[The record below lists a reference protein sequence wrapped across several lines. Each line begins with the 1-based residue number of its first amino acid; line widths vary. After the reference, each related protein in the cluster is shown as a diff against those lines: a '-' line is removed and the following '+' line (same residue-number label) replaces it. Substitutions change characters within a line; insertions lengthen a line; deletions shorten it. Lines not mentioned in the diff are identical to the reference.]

1 MCGLSIPGPS
11 PSGTYENATRHPTL
25 CPGAQAAQPAVF
37 SGLPG
42 VPCADVTLHSPL
54 SSSSPTPSCPRLQP
68 SSVSKVLPPG
78 MSVPKPCQ
86 VGVRPQGEYGAAV
99 LGNLVSQLPLG
110 PKTAQSA
117 REDLRL
123 KAPQGLWRTPYATG
137 AENCPRTGQD
147 ADAIPSPLDVM
158 LPMQCPHAP
167 FRKLRGIPPGLVQSL
182 HLVWPCGTGCNSE
195 GMAAL
200 HDALCLLSAPSFC
213 GGSGCNDTSH
223 LHHPCDYM
231 PLYSSR
237 ALAPDHSLSPPE
249 GLPSSQGPSAS
260 LCVTSPTPPGPP
272 KPFQI

>member
-1 MCGLSIPGPS
+1 MHPAGGRRKA
-11 PSGTYENATRHPTL
+11 SGGHLMLLEL
-25 CPGAQAAQPAVF
+25 
-37 SGLPG
+37 
-42 VPCADVTLHSPL
+42 
-54 SSSSPTPSCPRLQP
+54 
-68 SSVSKVLPPG
+68 
-78 MSVPKPCQ
+78 
-86 VGVRPQGEYGAAV
+86 
-99 LGNLVSQLPLG
+99 
-110 PKTAQSA
+110 KTV
-117 REDLRL
+117 
-123 KAPQGLWRTPYATG
+123 QGLDRMQTL
-137 AENCPRTGQD
+137 
-147 ADAIPSPLDVM
+147 AIPSPLDAM

>member
-147 ADAIPSPLDVM
+147 ADARYTFPTRCDAPNAVPTCS
-158 LPMQCPHAP
+158 LPEAP
-167 FRKLRGIPPGLVQSL
+167 WDPTRAGAEST
-182 HLVWPCGTGCNSE
+182 PC
-195 GMAAL
+195 MAL
-200 HDALCLLSAPSFC
+200 WDWL
-213 GGSGCNDTSH
+213 
-223 LHHPCDYM
+223 
-231 PLYSSR
+231 
-237 ALAPDHSLSPPE
+237 
-249 GLPSSQGPSAS
+249 
-260 LCVTSPTPPGPP
+260 
-272 KPFQI
+272 